1 MVHLART
8 QPTNSLNL
16 LHSDTLTDMQTAT
29 VAGVPV
35 VKIGHGL
42 MRMTW
47 TPTPPPEEQCF
58 AAIKAG
64 IDNAPPGVKVF
75 LNSGE
80 FYGTPPNTT
89 ANLELLNRFFTK
101 YPDYADRTFLSV
113 KGAFAMDAQGYHPDS
128 SEAGLERSINNIT
141 EKLGPNKKL
150 DQFECARVDP
160 QVPIEEVIATL
171 NKYVESGKIG
181 AIGMSECSA
190 ATLARA
196 GKVGK
201 IAVVEIEISPWS
213 FEEETQKVIDKAA
226 EMGTVVAAYSP
237 LGCGFLTGK
246 LKVEELEKGDL
257 RNYIP
262 RFSEQDAVQK
272 NMNIVK
278 ALTEIADKK
287 GVTSAQLCLAWVSAL
302 GPHVVPIPG
311 SARAERT
318 LENMAAASIVLS
330 QEELDEIKR
339 ALEANPVHG
348 LRTHPSVAKYSWS

>member
-1 MVHLART
+1 
-8 QPTNSLNL
+8 
-16 LHSDTLTDMQTAT
+16 MQTAT
-29 VAGVPV
+29 IAGIPV

-42 MRMTW
+42 MMMTW
-47 TPTPPPEEQCF
+47 IPTPPPEEQCF

-64 IDNAPPGVKVF
+64 VDNAPPGVKVF

-80 FYGTPPNTT
+80 FYGMPPNTV

-101 YPDYADRTFLSV
+101 YPEYADRTFLSV
-113 KGAFAMDAQGYHPDS
+113 KGGLTIDAQGYHFDS
-128 SEAGLERSINNIT
+128 SEAGLERSISNII
-141 EKLGPNKKL
+141 EKLGPNKRL
-150 DQFECARVDP
+150 DLFECARVDP
-160 QVPIEEVIATL
+160 QVPTEDVIATL

-201 IAVVEIEISPWS
+201 VAVVEIEVSPWS

-237 LGCGFLTGK
+237 LGRGFLTGK
-246 LKVEELEKGDL
+246 LKVEELEKGDI
-257 RNYIP
+257 RFHIP
-262 RFSEQDAVQK
+262 RFSEQDAIQK

-287 GVTSAQLCLAWVSAL
+287 GVTPAQLCLAWVSAL

-311 SARAERT
+311 SSRAERT

-330 QEELDEIKR
+330 QEELGEIKR
-339 ALEANPVHG
+339 VLEANPVHG
-348 LRTHPSVAKYSWS
+348 LRTNPAAVKYNWS